1 MPDFSYL
8 AIDKDGKQVKGS
20 IQSTDEGSVRA
31 KLKIDGLTLVS
42 LKRQSVLTKEITFG
56 SGGVKTR
63 DMSVFCRQFASVLA
77 AGVTVVEAL
86 RMLAEQTENK
96 TLKNALLKTRENVQQ
111 GDTLAEAMAKSPKI
125 FDSMFCN
132 MVAAGEESGNLE
144 NCIVRLGTQLEKSAK
159 LKAMVKGAMIYPIA
173 VFIVAIGVLIVMS
186 IVVVPKFESM
196 FADMGTTLPGST
208 RALMAFS
215 KFIMTKWY
223 IVIIAVVALIV
234 IISAVKKTPQGKRF
248 FGRLALKLP
257 IFGSLNMKSQS
268 ASFSRTMSTLVSSGM
283 GITAALDIAAKAMSN
298 VIYSD
303 ILIKAK
309 DEVEQG
315 IPLSVPIRKAPEFPS
330 MVNNMLAVGEESG
343 NIENM
348 LVKVAEYF
356 EEETEQT
363 TANLSTILQPVII
376 VLLGGIVGWIVL
388 SLYQPMISMYGGLG
402 NL

>member
-20 IQSTDEGSVRA
+20 IQSADEGSVRA

-42 LKRQSVLTKEITFG
+42 LKRQSLLTKDITIG

-159 LKAMVKGAMIYPIA
+159 LKAMVRGAMIYPIA

-186 IVVVPKFESM
+186 IVVVPKFEGM

-208 RALMAFS
+208 RALMALS
-215 KFIMTKWY
+215 SFIMTKWY
-223 IVIIAVVALIV
+223 IVIIAVIALIV

-248 FGRLALKLP
+248 FGRLSLKLP

-348 LVKVAEYF
+348 LVKVAEYY

>member
-1 MPDFSYL
+1 MPDFSYI
-8 AIDKDGKQVKGS
+8 AVDRDGKQVKGS
-20 IQSTDEGSVRA
+20 IQSPDEGSVRA

-42 LKRQSVLTKEITFG
+42 LKRQSMLTRDLTIG

-96 TLKNALLKTRENVQQ
+96 TLKNALIRTRENVQQ

-125 FDSMFCN
+125 FDSMFTN

-144 NCIVRLGTQLEKSAK
+144 NCIVRLGIQLEKSSK
-159 LKAMVKGAMIYPIA
+159 LKSMVKGAMIYPIA
-173 VFIVAIGVLIVMS
+173 VLVIALGVLIVMS

-196 FADMGTTLPGST
+196 FADMGTTMPGST

-215 KFIMTKWY
+215 RFIMTKWY
-223 IVIIAVVALIV
+223 WVIIVVVA
-234 IISAVKKTPQGKRF
+234 IIIIIGAIKKTPQGKRF

-257 IFGSLNMKSQS
+257 IFGDLNRKSQS

-283 GITAALDIAAKAMSN
+283 GITAALEIAAKAMSN
-298 VIYSD
+298 VIYSE
-303 ILIKAK
+303 ILMKAK
-309 DEVEQG
+309 DDVEQG
-315 IPLSVPIRKAPEFPS
+315 IPLSVPIRKAEEFPS

-363 TANLSTILQPVII
+363 TANLSTILQPAIII
-376 VLLGGIVGWIVL
+376 VLGGIVGWIVL

>member
-8 AIDKDGKQVKGS
+8 AIDREGKQVKGS
-20 IQSTDEGSVRA
+20 IQSADEGSVRA

-42 LKRQSVLTKEITFG
+42 LKRQSLLTKEITLG
-56 SGGVKTR
+56 SGTVKTR

-159 LKAMVKGAMIYPIA
+159 LKAMVRGAMIYPIA

-186 IVVVPKFESM
+186 IVVVPKFEGM

-208 RALMAFS
+208 RALMALS
-215 KFIMTKWY
+215 SFIMTKWY
-223 IVIIAVVALIV
+223 IVIIAVIALIV

-248 FGRLALKLP
+248 FGRLSLKLP

-348 LVKVAEYF
+348 LVKVAEYY

>member
-1 MPDFSYL
+1 MPDFSYI
-8 AIDKDGKQVKGS
+8 AVDREGKQVKGS
-20 IQSTDEGSVRA
+20 IQSPDEGSVRA

-42 LKRQSVLTKEITFG
+42 LKRQSLLTRDLTLGTGK
-56 SGGVKTR
+56 VKTR
-63 DMSVFCRQFASVLA
+63 DMSVFCRQFASVLT

-125 FDSMFCN
+125 FDSMFTN

-159 LKAMVKGAMIYPIA
+159 LKSMVKGAMIYPIA
-173 VFIVAIGVLIVMS
+173 VLIIALGVLIIMS
-186 IVVVPKFESM
+186 IAVVPKFETM
-196 FADMGTTLPGST
+196 FKDMGTTLPGST

-215 KFIMTKWY
+215 EFIMTKWY
-223 IVIIAVVALIV
+223 LVIIVIFAVFTLIGA
-234 IISAVKKTPQGKRF
+234 IKKTPQGKRF

-257 IFGSLNMKSQS
+257 IFGDLNRKSQA

-283 GITAALDIAAKAMSN
+283 GITAALEIAARAMSN
-298 VIYSD
+298 VIYRD

-376 VLLGGIVGWIVL
+376 ILLGGIVGWIVL
-388 SLYQPMISMYGGLG
+388 SLYQPMISMYGGMG

>member
-20 IQSTDEGSVRA
+20 IQSADEGSVRA

-159 LKAMVKGAMIYPIA
+159 LKSMVKGAMVYPIA
-173 VFIVAIGVLIVMS
+173 VLIIALGVLIIMS
-186 IVVVPKFESM
+186 IVVVPKFENM

-376 VLLGGIVGWIVL
+376 LLLGGIVGWIVL

>member
-8 AIDKDGKQVKGS
+8 AIDKDGKQVKGN
-20 IQSTDEGSVRA
+20 IQSADEGSVRA

-42 LKRQSVLTKEITFG
+42 LKRQSMLTKEITLG
-56 SGGVKTR
+56 SGTVKTR
-63 DMSVFCRQFASVLA
+63 DMSVFCRQFSSVLA

-96 TLKNALLKTRENVQQ
+96 VLKNALLKTRENVQQ

-144 NCIVRLGTQLEKSAK
+144 NCIVRLGVQLEKSAK
-159 LKAMVKGAMIYPIA
+159 LKSMVKGAMIYPIA
-173 VFIVAIGVLIVMS
+173 VLVIALGVLIVMS
-186 IVVVPKFESM
+186 IAVVPKFESM

-215 KFIMTKWY
+215 KFLLTKWY
-223 IVIIAVVALIV
+223 LIIIIVVGIIVLVG
-234 IISAVKKTPQGKRF
+234 AVKKTPQGKRF

-257 IFGSLNMKSQS
+257 IFGDLNRKSQS
-268 ASFSRTMSTLVSSGM
+268 ASFSRTMSTLISSGM
-283 GITAALDIAAKAMSN
+283 GITAALEIASKAMSN
-298 VIYSD
+298 VIYGD
-303 ILIKAK
+303 ILMKAK
-309 DEVEQG
+309 DDVEQG
-315 IPLSVPIRKAPEFPS
+315 IPLSVPIRKAEEFPS

-363 TANLSTILQPVII
+363 TANLTTILQPAIII
-376 VLLGGIVGWIVL
+376 VLGGIVGWIVL
-388 SLYQPMISMYGGLG
+388 SLYQPMIGMYSSMG

>member
-20 IQSTDEGSVRA
+20 IQSADEGSVRA

-42 LKRQSVLTKEITFG
+42 LKRQSMLTKDLTIG

-159 LKAMVKGAMIYPIA
+159 LKSMVKGAMVYPIA
-173 VFIVAIGVLIVMS
+173 VLIIALGVLIIMS
-186 IVVVPKFESM
+186 IVVVPKFEGM

-215 KFIMTKWY
+215 DFLMTKWY
-223 IVIIAVVALIV
+223 ILIIVVVGLIV
-234 IISAVKKTPQGKRF
+234 LISAVKKTPQGKHF

-315 IPLSVPIRKAPEFPS
+315 IPLSVPIRKAPEFPP

-348 LVKVAEYF
+348 LTKVAEYF

-376 VLLGGIVGWIVL
+376 LLLGGIVGWIVL
-388 SLYQPMISMYGGLG
+388 SLYQPMISMYGGLS

>member
-8 AIDKDGKQVKGS
+8 AIDKEGKQVKGN
-20 IQSTDEGSVRA
+20 IQSADEGTVRS
-31 KLKIDGLTLVS
+31 KLKLEGLTLVS
-42 LKRQSVLTKEITFG
+42 LKRQSVLTKEITLG

-63 DMSVFCRQFASVLA
+63 DMSVFCRQFSSVLA

-96 TLKNALLKTRENVQQ
+96 SLKNALLKTRENVQQ

-173 VFIVAIGVLIVMS
+173 VFIVAIGVLVIMS
-186 IVVVPKFESM
+186 IVVVPKFENM
-196 FADMGTTLPGST
+196 FASMGTTLPGST
-208 RALMAFS
+208 RALMALSDFL
-215 KFIMTKWY
+215 MTKWY
-223 IVIIAVVALIV
+223 ILIAVVVGIIAL
-234 IISAVKKTPQGKRF
+234 ISAVKKTPQGKRF

-257 IFGSLNMKSQS
+257 IFGELNRKSQA

-283 GITAALDIAAKAMSN
+283 GITAALEIASRAMSN

-303 ILIKAK
+303 ILMKAK
-309 DEVEQG
+309 DDVEQG
-315 IPLSVPIRKAPEFPS
+315 IPLSVPIRKAEEFPS

-388 SLYQPMISMYGGLG
+388 SLYQPMISMYGNLG

>member
-20 IQSTDEGSVRA
+20 IQSADEGTVRA

-42 LKRQSVLTKEITFG
+42 LKRQSLLTKEITLG
-56 SGGVKTR
+56 SGTVKTR
-63 DMSVFCRQFASVLA
+63 DMSVFCRQFSSVLA

-159 LKAMVKGAMIYPIA
+159 LKSMVKGAMVYPIA
-173 VFIVAIGVLIVMS
+173 VLVIALGVLIVMS
-186 IVVVPKFESM
+186 IVVVPKFENM

-223 IVIIAVVALIV
+223 IVIITVVALIV

-257 IFGSLNMKSQS
+257 IFGQLNMKSQS

-376 VLLGGIVGWIVL
+376 LLLGGIVGWIVL

>member
-8 AIDKDGKQVKGS
+8 AIDKDGKQVKGN
-20 IQSTDEGSVRA
+20 IQSADEGSVRA

-42 LKRQSVLTKEITFG
+42 LKRQSMLTKDITIG

-159 LKAMVKGAMIYPIA
+159 LKAMVRGAMIYPIA

-186 IVVVPKFESM
+186 IVVVPKFEGM

-215 KFIMTKWY
+215 DFLMTKWY
-223 IVIIAVVALIV
+223 ILIIVVVGLIV

-298 VIYSD
+298 IIYSD

-376 VLLGGIVGWIVL
+376 VVLGGIVGWIVL

>member
-1 MPDFSYL
+1 MR
-8 AIDKDGKQVKGS
+8 
-20 IQSTDEGSVRA
+20 GSV
-31 KLKIDGLTLVS
+31 
-42 LKRQSVLTKEITFG
+42 
-56 SGGVKTR
+56 
-63 DMSVFCRQFASVLA
+63 
-77 AGVTVVEAL
+77 
-86 RMLAEQTENK
+86 
-96 TLKNALLKTRENVQQ
+96 
-111 GDTLAEAMAKSPKI
+111 
-125 FDSMFCN
+125 
-132 MVAAGEESGNLE
+132 
-144 NCIVRLGTQLEKSAK
+144 
-159 LKAMVKGAMIYPIA
+159 KAN
-173 VFIVAIGVLIVMS
+173 LIV
-186 IVVVPKFESM
+186 F
-196 FADMGTTLPGST
+196 F
-208 RALMAFS
+208 
-215 KFIMTKWY
+215 
-223 IVIIAVVALIV
+223 IIAVIALIV

-248 FGRLALKLP
+248 FGRLSLKLP

-348 LVKVAEYF
+348 LVKVAEYY